1 MKKEKTPPLSKN
13 IIRMASLNI
22 PGGGQIT
29 VEDGLAFVGHMDA
42 PNGTS
47 IIDVKDPS
55 NPKILKQ
62 IFLDDELSHT
72 HKVRV
77 AGNIMITNVEQAQRH
92 LLRRGEKLPD
102 VSSRQAP

>member
-42 PNGTS
+42 
-47 IIDVKDPS
+47 
-55 NPKILKQ
+55 
-62 IFLDDELSHT
+62 
-72 HKVRV
+72 
-77 AGNIMITNVEQAQRH
+77 QASQ
-92 LLRRGEKLPD
+92 
-102 VSSRQAP
+102 